1 MTIPTKSR
9 DLDPLLALA
18 RLDLKAADRA
28 ALTARIERLLAHFR
42 TLEDLDTDGV
52 SPITTPFAT
61 AVHLAPDAPGPV
73 LSPESVLE
81 LAPESRA
88 GCIQVPRVI
97 DG

>member
-1 MTIPTKSR
+1 MPTDSR
-9 DLDPLLALA
+9 DLEPLLVLA
-18 RLDLKAADRA
+18 KLDLEATDRA
-28 ALTARIERLLAHFR
+28 ALAARIERLLAHFR

-52 SPITTPFAT
+52 PPTTTPFAT
-61 AVHLAPDAPGPV
+61 AVALAPDTPGPV
-73 LSPESVLE
+73 LSQESVLE